1 MNQVIEDTSGI
12 TRDFLEILPISGPR
26 YARTFLSYYYGGGK
40 NSFNTAD
47 GVKTYPELLL
57 LVKRGGHLPS
67 KITYA
72 R

>member
-1 MNQVIEDTSGI
+1 MHQIIEDTRNL
-12 TRDFLEILPISGPR
+12 TRDFLIVLPLSGPT
-26 YARTFLSYYYGGGK
+26 YAKQFLSYYYGGGK
-40 NSFNTAD
+40 DAFKTAD